1 MKKLLEKDVGLATS
15 KLKALA
21 MGGDPSIEETKDLVN
36 HPSHYN
42 KGIETNEYIKSWDM
56 SYAQGNVIK
65 YVSRYNLKNTD
76 PKLQLQDLEKAQ
88 WYLNDLVKDLKNDS

>member
-1 MKKLLEKDVGLATS
+1 MNPDNIKE
-15 KLKALA
+15 
-21 MGGDPSIEETKDLVN
+21 PQ
-36 HPSHYN
+36 HYSRW
-42 KGIETNEYIKSWDM
+42 KIQPVQFIVENEIP
-56 SYAQGNVIK
+56 YAEGNVIK

>member
-15 KLKALA
+15 KLKELA
-21 MGGDPSIEETKDLVN
+21 MGVDPSIEKTKDLVN